1 MTGSNEPLFNPSP
14 RIQQIPLIAG
24 HSCWVIDDALAAPE
38 RMRDWALE
46 QSYAPLRGIPYPGVC
61 ADLPA
66 TVTAGLSDF
75 IETHLRAR
83 LGAERTTGA
92 AGRASLVTTPPAQL
106 APCQWI
112 CHRDRVSDSRSIMLA
127 ASVLYLFHD
136 ESLGGTSFYRPRLS
150 DEQTAHLIID
160 SMRLDPQTFSQRYGI
175 EPSYMV
181 GTNRYFEQ
189 IASVPAAW
197 NRLIVYNGGLFHS
210 GDIRH
215 PERLSTDPAK
225 GRLSLNGFFTCE
237 W

>member
-1 MTGSNEPLFNPSP
+1 MIDNGPLFNPSP
-14 RIQQIPLIAG
+14 KIQQIPLIAG
-24 HSCWVIDDALAAPE
+24 HSCWVIDNVLLAPE
-38 RMRDWALE
+38 RMLAWAQG

-66 TVTAGLSDF
+66 AVTAGLSAF
-75 IETHLRAR
+75 IDTHLRAR
-83 LGAERTTGA
+83 LGADRIVDA
-92 AGRASLVTTPPAQL
+92 AARVSLVTTPPAQL

-112 CHRDRVSDSRSIMLA
+112 CHRDRISDSRSIMLA

-136 ESLGGTSFYRPRLS
+136 ASLGGTSFYKPRLP
-150 DEQTAHLIID
+150 DEQMAQLIID
-160 SMRLDPQTFSQRYGI
+160 SMRLDAPTFTQRYGI
-175 EPSYMV
+175 EPGYMV

-210 GDIRH
+210 GDIFH